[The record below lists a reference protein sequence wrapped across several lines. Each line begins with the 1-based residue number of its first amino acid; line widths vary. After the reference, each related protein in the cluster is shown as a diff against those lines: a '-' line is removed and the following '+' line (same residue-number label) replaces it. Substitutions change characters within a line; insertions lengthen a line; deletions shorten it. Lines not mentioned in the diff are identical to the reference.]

1 MRNWRANLIFILI
14 ILFGAAIIGRL
25 FYLQI
30 IQNDFYKALAQG
42 QQKYFQFSKG
52 ERGEI
57 FFSGGEVLATNIKG
71 KYVFISPLKIEKKE
85 ETARALS
92 EILKLEEQ
100 EVLENIKKESLFEP
114 IKNNLTEEEVNAL
127 AELNLPGVYIDEIL
141 FRKYPQGSMAS
152 QIVGFLGG
160 EGAGQ
165 YGVEGYYDNI
175 LQGKEGFKNEAKESI
190 RYFFTDIEEEPID
203 GSDIFLTI
211 DYNIQFMAEKLLKQA
226 KEKLDIEG
234 GLIMVLD
241 PNTGKILALANF
253 PNFDPNYYSEIQDF
267 QIFQNGAVQ
276 KIFEPGSIFKP
287 VTMAAALDSGKITP
301 QTTYVDEGKVKIGSY
316 TIYNYDLKVWGQ
328 RTMTEVLENSINTGA
343 VFAERQMDHE
353 IFKDYIQQFGIF
365 EPTGID
371 LAGEVF
377 SQNQEFKKGYEINFA
392 TASFGQGLEMTPIQ
406 IVRAIGCIA
415 NSGKLV
421 RPYIVEKIVNNNKV
435 IKTQPQTQ
443 RDSIISQKTASQ
455 LTAMLVSSV
464 ENGYAKRAKIPGY
477 YIAGKTGT
485 AQVSFSAL
493 GIDKPGYSEKTIQ
506 SFIGY
511 APALNP
517 KFLILV
523 KLDNP
528 RAQSASFST
537 TLTAREI
544 IKYIIDYYQIP
555 PDYEE

>member
-127 AELNLPGVYIDEIL
+127 AGLNLPGVYIDEIL
-141 FRKYPQGSMAS
+141 FRKYLQGSMAS

-190 RYFFTDIEEEPID
+190 RYFFTDIKEEPID

>member
-71 KYVFISPLKIEKKE
+71 KYVFVSPLKIEKKE
-85 ETARALS
+85 ETARTLS

-160 EGAGQ
+160 EGTGQ

-190 RYFFTDIEEEPID
+190 RYFFTDIKEEPID

-226 KEKLDIEG
+226 KEELDIEG

-241 PNTGKILALANF
+241 PNTGKVLALANF
-253 PNFDPNYYSEIQDF
+253 PNFDPNHYSEIQDF

-287 VTMAAALDSGKITP
+287 VTIAAALDSGKITP

-406 IVRAIGCIA
+406 IVRAISCIA

-421 RPYIVEKIVNNNKV
+421 RPYMVEKIVNNNKV

-485 AQVSFSAL
+485 AQISFSAL

-544 IKYIIDYYQIP
+544 IKYTIDYYQIP
-555 PDYEE
+555 PDYED